1 MRVPR
6 WVKSGEAAAIQWKS
20 AGASDCGRV
29 RTLNEDAYLNMPDR
43 RLWCVADGMGGHA
56 AGDVASDEVIASHAM
71 FATAETL
78 NTASSLVAAAITRAN
93 DQLRHMGRERG
104 KDVVIGATVVSAVAR
119 KDRLAILWAGDSRA
133 YRFRKNTFAQLTRDH
148 DLLSE
153 METQNAPQN
162 LIESVMKSNVVARAV
177 GAHDRIDIDEVRVQV
192 LPGDVYLLCSD
203 GLYKEVSDDRIAQ
216 ILRESDPARAAA
228 LLIDAALIA
237 GGRDNVT
244 VVVMHAK

>member
-1 MRVPR
+1 M
-6 WVKSGEAAAIQWKS
+6 A
-20 AGASDCGRV
+20 
-29 RTLNEDAYLNMPDR
+29 DR

-71 FATAETL
+71 LATAETL

-133 YRFRKNTFAQLTRDH
+133 YRFRRNALTQLTRDH

-153 METQNAPQN
+153 MESQNAPQN
-162 LIESVMKSNVVARAV
+162 LIESVLKSNVVARAV

-192 LPGDVYLLCSD
+192 MSGDVYLLCSD

-216 ILRESDPARAAA
+216 ILRETDPARATA